1 MSTGGK
7 SKMKIKVKKVLS
19 LSFTFITVILSV
31 IGLVLYYS
39 NSTFD
44 PSKAQ
49 AFLPFTVNSNIFL
62 AVVGLVFL
70 VIGFVYLVNDKP
82 LPQWLMQF
90 KLAATTLISITLLT
104 VVFYLAP
111 IWDLTDISVVYY
123 QGCNLFLHVLA
134 PVIAIFGF
142 CLFDVETKIKWRWI
156 WISVVLLIA
165 YIGGYASIV
174 FINEDLGLDIY
185 NFMYEKGTE
194 VISVTRTG
202 VSASVMLVATFALSN
217 IWWALN
223 LASYKC
229 TNKVKAEESAEPVA
243 PVSETKDDVQSL
255 ATSKPTA
262 EENKPAESATKSAT
276 TQATKPATTQ
286 KAKPAAQSANAN
298 KTAVKPVPVPVKK
311 APVKPAITSW

>member
-62 AVVGLVFL
+62 AIVGLVFL
-70 VIGFVYLVNDKP
+70 IIGFVYLVNNKP

-111 IWDLTDISVVYY
+111 IWNLTDSTIAYY

-134 PVIAIFGF
+134 PIFAIFGF

-165 YIGGYASIV
+165 YMSGYASIV

-185 NFMYEKGTE
+185 NFMYEKG
-194 VISVTRTG
+194 
-202 VSASVMLVATFALSN
+202 LSL
-217 IWWALN
+217 IH
-223 LASYKC
+223 
-229 TNKVKAEESAEPVA
+229 
-243 PVSETKDDVQSL
+243 
-255 ATSKPTA
+255 
-262 EENKPAESATKSAT
+262 
-276 TQATKPATTQ
+276 
-286 KAKPAAQSANAN
+286 
-298 KTAVKPVPVPVKK
+298 
-311 APVKPAITSW
+311 I